1 MFNKDSALVQVWVRL
16 IKNQTYTIND
26 IPNLSNLKEIVTML
40 LSQSEEDNEQSQK
53 AEAFDYITGR
63 NENNE

>member
-1 MFNKDSALVQVWVRL
+1 
-16 IKNQTYTIND
+16 
-26 IPNLSNLKEIVTML
+26 LSNLKEIVTMV